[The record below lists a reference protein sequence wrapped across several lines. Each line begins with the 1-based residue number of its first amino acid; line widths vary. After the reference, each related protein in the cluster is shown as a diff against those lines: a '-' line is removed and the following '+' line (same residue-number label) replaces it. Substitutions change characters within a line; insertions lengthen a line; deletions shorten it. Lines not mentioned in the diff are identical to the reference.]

1 MNLKTL
7 SKTEYRV
14 LSHFSQ
20 KNTLEPTDYDSVDE
34 YNIQSDLA
42 LELFYNGLLLS
53 DMEQPYRRNKSR
65 SEGAYLVV
73 GPLRLSPKAIAITN
87 RSYKAHVL
95 RVCLV
100 WLVTSGTAVGIIGM
114 LATL

>member
-1 MNLKTL
+1 MDLKPL
-7 SKTEYRV
+7 SKAEYGV

-20 KNTLEPTDYDSVDE
+20 KRTLEPADCDSVDE

-42 LELFYNGLLLS
+42 LKLFDNGLLLS

-65 SEGAYLVV
+65 SEATYLVV
-73 GPLRLSPKAIAITN
+73 GPLRLSPRAIAITN
-87 RSYKAHVL
+87 RSYKTHVL

-100 WLVTSGTAVGIIGM
+100 WLVTSGTAVGIVGM